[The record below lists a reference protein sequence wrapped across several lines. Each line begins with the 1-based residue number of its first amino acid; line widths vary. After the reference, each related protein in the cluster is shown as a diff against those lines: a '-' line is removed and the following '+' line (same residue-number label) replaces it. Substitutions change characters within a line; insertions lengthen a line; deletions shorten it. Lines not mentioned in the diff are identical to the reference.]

1 MVYSKSAHFM
11 DRIKKKE
18 VRMEGNMKN
27 DGDEK
32 EEAGEEQ
39 RKEEEKEENDSLNFS
54 ASFKGIHLKAC
65 HPELS

>member
-1 MVYSKSAHFM
+1 
-11 DRIKKKE
+11 
-18 VRMEGNMKN
+18 MEGNMKN